1 MLDRWK
7 ISSEYLKFWFWVDL
21 LSTIP
26 FDTVVR
32 TAATVNTNNLTS
44 VRLIRIAR
52 LSRLFRLLKL
62 ARVLKMSKLLKHVE
76 DLNINPALVNV
87 FTLVGQIFFIA
98 HLIACFWYFLTTEQV
113 IGVATPPN
121 DVDLTEATLT
131 WATSSGIEWQTLGSK
146 YVASLYWTITTMVA
160 VGYGDFHAVNNRER
174 LYSIF
179 SMLCGGV
186 MFGAVI
192 AQVTRVI
199 ESRNPQARA
208 FKLKMNE
215 FKAYLSEKQLP
226 QTLKLR
232 AKNAY
237 SYYLQKK
244 TSFGENGILEGLP
257 KSLLTKLV
265 YNIYESEIAKIRLFA
280 TADVSFVT
288 ALIIHFKPFQVSHGE
303 DICKF
308 GDISEDIIFVMRGL
322 VKLTTLDGV
331 RQIIT
336 GYCTEGGYFGDFE
349 YYRKSTR
356 IATYSAATMCNL
368 ISIPFFFFDKAIHEN
383 IEYGSVFMDEIKR
396 RFGHFMHVAKIP
408 LNSTNVSRHGNDTVK
423 LRRVAAE
430 LQATSLANQSKR
442 ASLKNLGQSFR
453 LRFRRTGTI
462 IREASRESLWIDGQ
476 LRGRSVM
483 KGYVNSVVSVA
494 SSGLFRVE
502 KYDPET
508 KRNVITEETVES
520 ILKRY
525 VLHPKYR
532 GKIHWDSF
540 VGCLILYSIIVVPVQ
555 IAFSTPSEGALRWW
569 DLAVDFVF
577 FFDILICFR
586 TGYFSDEDDAV
597 ITVPDKIYNNY
608 LKTWFWIDLLSS
620 VPFEFIIDEAIS
632 QTHVGVS
639 SIRLLKSIRLVR
651 LLKLA
656 RLIKLSRYVSL
667 VEDYVGISPATFD
680 LALLFVQII
689 FIAHLLGCVWWGLGI
704 VMSEPGHG
712 WMDDPYGY
720 MYGSIRESNLF
731 TKYVCSVY
739 YIFTTLATVGYGDIL
754 ASNTLERI
762 LAIFIMLTGTVT
774 FGYIVANVSTL
785 MGSLDHTKHVITERV
800 SEVTEYLAE
809 KNVSSVLAAT
819 IIRHFRHKFNQESAY
834 DEVSILGRL
843 PRELTMEISL
853 LQNNDSIKK
862 VCIFRHITNKSIVLY
877 LFKLLIPAYFDA
889 DQYLI
894 KEGDPPSMISFII
907 SGRARIY
914 RQHRKKNVSKKEKSA
929 KTEAPINSAL
939 LGIGSLTDANNISLG
954 GDEGFT
960 PIRDHVRVNT
970 RQRHDRD
977 ILNREKF
984 KIESEIASDIQNDAD
999 DMSKLKQKNAANKGR
1014 AYDDISDISESVNAK
1029 VVQKPTAKEGN
1040 GVRRSVVSLIDD
1052 DSDEEKDDEVNQHV
1066 SSKYSSVKMG
1076 HSNVRFSK
1084 ETYED
1089 LQKKGRIFVGEVT
1102 DGDFVGYYALMKN
1115 KPHTNSVR
1123 ATIPCSV
1130 YSLRKQDIAVLT
1142 VEHPSVA
1149 LLLQRAL
1156 ALSITL
1162 EADRIASAHHRVQRG
1177 QFINECKRQFN
1188 NLKAARQALK
1198 GKGRDVKKQVLV
1210 PLTEWSE
1217 KSFLQKL
1224 SGTGAAIPFIGKA
1237 LFGSSKKKTKPIII
1251 DGVLHLPP
1259 HSKWHKVK
1267 KMIRDAKVTATV
1279 ASMSANLN
1287 HMKSDNNNDALTDNS
1302 PHRKSPASK
1311 SAHILALAMEAKLK
1325 SIDAVINENT
1335 MTYNSDDEY
1344 DDDNINK
1351 RHITSNYLNAH
1362 NFHEVVTEKSIKGN
1376 FYIQSDELKEKT
1388 KYMVTALPTYLLI
1401 DILTCSFLG
1410 IQIFFSQDRAIDTD
1424 KAHASKYS
1432 TSSFF

>member
-1 MLDRWK
+1 MLDRWH
-7 ISSEYLKFWFWVDL
+7 IASEYFKFWFWVDV

-32 TAATVNTNNLTS
+32 TAAQVDSNNLSS

-62 ARVLKMSKLLKHVE
+62 ARVLKINKLIKHFE
-76 DLNINPALVNV
+76 DLNINPALINV

-113 IGVATPPN
+113 TGVASPSHLEEIT
-121 DVDLTEATLT
+121 DATLT
-131 WATSSGIEWQTLGSK
+131 WATSSGMEWQTLGSK
-146 YVASLYWTITTMVA
+146 YVASLYWTIATMVA

-174 LYSIF
+174 LYSVF

-208 FKLKMNE
+208 YKLKMNE

-232 AKNAY
+232 AKAAY

-257 KSLLTKLV
+257 KSLLAKLV
-265 YNIYESEIAKIRLFA
+265 YNIYENEIAKIRLFSR
-280 TADVSFVT
+280 ADASFVT
-288 ALIIHFKPFQVSHGE
+288 ALIIHFKPFQASHG
-303 DICKF
+303 DTICKY

-322 VKLTTLDGV
+322 VKLTMLDGI

-349 YYRKSTR
+349 YFRKSTR

-396 RFGHFMHVAKIP
+396 RFGHFVHVAKIP
-408 LNSTNVSRHGNDTVK
+408 LNSSDVSRHGNDTVK
-423 LRRVAAE
+423 LRRVR
-430 LQATSLANQSKR
+430 TD
-442 ASLKNLGQSFR
+442 LKSSSPSNSPKSFGGNIGNTFR

-483 KGYVNSVVSVA
+483 KGYVNAVVSFA

-502 KYDPET
+502 KFDPES
-508 KRNVITEETVES
+508 KKNIITEETVEA
-520 ILKRY
+520 ILQRY

-532 GKIHWDSF
+532 GKIQWDSF
-540 VGCLILYSIIVVPVQ
+540 VGSLILYSIIVVPVQ
-555 IAFSTPSEGALRWW
+555 IAFSTPMQGALRWW
-569 DLAVDFVF
+569 DLTVDFVF
-577 FFDILICFR
+577 FLDIIICFR
-586 TGYFSDEDDAV
+586 TGYFSDEEDAV
-597 ITVPDKIYNNY
+597 ITVPSKIYSNY
-608 LKTWFWIDLLSS
+608 MKTWFMIDLLSS
-620 VPFEFIIDEAIS
+620 IPFEFIINQSIS
-632 QTHVGVS
+632 QSHIGVS

-656 RLIKLSRYVSL
+656 RLVKLSRYVSL
-667 VEDYVGISPATFD
+667 IEDYVGISPATFD
-680 LALLFVQII
+680 LASLFVQII
-689 FIAHLLGCVWWGLGI
+689 FIAHILGCIWWGLGI
-704 VMSEPGHG
+704 VMSEPGNG

-720 MYGSIRESNLF
+720 LHGSIRDSDLF
-731 TKYVCSVY
+731 TKYVCSIY
-739 YIFTTLATVGYGDIL
+739 FIFTTLATVGFGDIL

-809 KNVSSVLAAT
+809 KNVSGVLAAT

-843 PRELTMEISL
+843 PRELTLEISL

-862 VCIFRHITNKSIVLY
+862 VCIFKHISNKSIVLY
-877 LFKLLIPAYFDA
+877 IFKLLIPAYYDA
-889 DQYLI
+889 DQFLI
-894 KEGDPPSMISFII
+894 KEGDAPSMILFIT

-914 RQHRKKNVSKKEKSA
+914 HRKKTYNKKEKDKSV
-929 KTEAPINSAL
+929 KSNAPGSSI
-939 LGIGSLTDANNISLG
+939 GIGLRTDTNNISLD
-954 GDEGFT
+954 GDQGLT

-970 RQRHDRD
+970 RYRHDRD
-977 ILNREKF
+977 LLSRERF
-984 KIESEIASDIQNDAD
+984 KIESETASDNMQND
-999 DMSKLKQKNAANKGR
+999 MQEQRNLMKKSHVHGEF
-1014 AYDDISDISESVNAK
+1014 SEMSESINAK
-1029 VVQKPTAKEGN
+1029 MRSKPSARESS
-1040 GVRRSVVSLIDD
+1040 GVRRSVISLIDD
-1052 DSDEEKDDEVNQHV
+1052 SDDESDDEVDQQV
-1066 SSKYSSVKMG
+1066 SSKYSSVKLG
-1076 HSNVRFSK
+1076 NSNVRFYK
-1084 ETYED
+1084 ETFED
-1089 LQKKGRIFVGEVT
+1089 FQKKGRVFVGEVT
-1102 DGDFVGYYALMKN
+1102 DGEFVGYYALMKN
-1115 KPHTNSVR
+1115 KPHRNSVR
-1123 ATIPCSV
+1123 AIVPCSV
-1130 YSLRKQDIAVLT
+1130 YSLRRQDIAVLT
-1142 VEHPSVA
+1142 VEHPSIA

-1162 EADRIASAHHRVQRG
+1162 EADRVSSAHLRVQRG
-1177 QFINECKRQFN
+1177 QFINDCKRQFN
-1188 NLKAARQALK
+1188 DVKAARQASESIRAA
-1198 GKGRDVKKQVLV
+1198 GRRRDSIKKQVLA
-1210 PLTEWSE
+1210 PLTEWNE

-1224 SGTGAAIPFIGKA
+1224 SGAGAAIPLIGKA
-1237 LFGSSKKKTKPIII
+1237 IFSGNKKKTKPIVI

-1279 ASMSANLN
+1279 ASMSANMSNAEGENKDSNKLVQ
-1287 HMKSDNNNDALTDNS
+1287 TDSIRPKRPPGN
-1302 PHRKSPASK
+1302 K
-1311 SAHILALAMEAKLK
+1311 SAQILALAMQAKLK
-1325 SIDAVINENT
+1325 SIDSVINENT

-1344 DDDNINK
+1344 FEDDIYR
-1351 RHITSNYLNAH
+1351 RHATINYLNAH
-1362 NFHEVVTEKSIKGN
+1362 NFHEVHTEKSIRGH
-1376 FYIQSDELKEKT
+1376 FYIQPDELKGKA
-1388 KYMVTALPTYLLI
+1388 KYMVAIIIYLL
-1401 DILTCSFLG
+1401 S
-1410 IQIFFSQDRAIDTD
+1410 
-1424 KAHASKYS
+1424 H
-1432 TSSFF
+1432 